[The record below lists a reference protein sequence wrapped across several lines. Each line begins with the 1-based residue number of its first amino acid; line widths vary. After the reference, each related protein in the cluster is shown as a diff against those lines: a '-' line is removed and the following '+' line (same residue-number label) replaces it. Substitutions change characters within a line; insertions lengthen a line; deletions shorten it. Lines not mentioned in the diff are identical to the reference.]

1 MRSNYTGILE
11 SLHDNRMS
19 HEVSILESKIPPV
32 AKRIVKIFGKTHV
45 KETWDTEGDF
55 DTSVPYKTKYM
66 QLKSYRLDDDLSEL
80 EEKIKSKPTM
90 DIERILM
97 WIYKILKK
105 RFHILVFSDMRI
117 IVLSKK
123 IKLSQSSFPGC
134 LNTFG

>member
-117 IVLSKK
+117 VFESDKK
-123 IKLSQSSFPGC
+123 ARCYIELLF
-134 LNTFG
+134 